1 MRFENATIELN
12 GMKEVVFN
20 RTTVWKRSM
29 KTPSRWLKYKMPID
43 NDEKVI
49 GGMSE
54 QEMHDI
60 LEHHMQP
67 DSNYEVSV
75 SGRTINVKRKGNK

>member
-12 GMKEVVFN
+12 GIKEVVFY
-20 RTTVWKRSM
+20 RRTVWKRSQVC
-29 KTPSRWLKYKMPID
+29 PHRWLKYKILID
-43 NDEKVI
+43 NDEKVL

-67 DSNYEVSV
+67 GGGYTVSV
-75 SGRTINVKRKGNK
+75 SGTTINVKRKE

>member
-12 GMKEVVFN
+12 GITEIVFY
-20 RTTVWKRSM
+20 RSTVWKRSP
-29 KTPSRWLKYKMPID
+29 KTPHRWLKYKIPID
-43 NDEKVI
+43 NEEKVL

-60 LEHHMQP
+60 LKHHMQP

-75 SGRTINVKRKGNK
+75 SGRTINVKRKE

>member
-12 GMKEVVFN
+12 GITEIVFY
-20 RTTVWKRSM
+20 RSTVWKRSS
-29 KTPSRWLKYKMPID
+29 KTAHRWLKYKLPID
-43 NDEKVI
+43 KEEKVL

-60 LEHHMQP
+60 LAHHMQP
-67 DSNYEVSV
+67 DGNYEVSV
-75 SGRTINVKRKGNK
+75 SGRTINVKRKE